1 MDDAVVPV
9 DELVAVETDD
19 WFDAFYRE
27 QRTGMVRLAFVLVD
41 DREVAEDIV
50 QTAFARVYQRRQRI
64 DVPLAYLRATVYNG
78 CRNHHRWAR
87 VRRNNRGVGDGPQP
101 AIGDHV
107 IDVVRRLPLRQR
119 VVVTL
124 HFYAD
129 MTDPEIAAAI
139 GIPVGTVKSTLHRA
153 LAAMRKEL
161 S

>member
-9 DELVAVETDD
+9 DDLVAVETDD
-19 WFDAFYRE
+19 WFDAFYRQ

-50 QTAFARVYQRRQRI
+50 QTAFARVYQRRNRI
-64 DVPLAYLRATVYNG
+64 DAPLAYLRASVYNG

-87 VRRNNRGVGDGPQP
+87 VRRSHPAFPDGEQP
-101 AIGDHV
+101 AVGDHV
-107 IDVVRRLPLRQR
+107 IDVVRGLPHRQR

-153 LAAMRKEL
+153 LAAMRKEIL
-161 S
+161 

>member
-9 DELVAVETDD
+9 DELVVVETDD
-19 WFDAFYRE
+19 WFDAFYRQ
-27 QRTGMVRLAFVLVD
+27 QRIGMVRLAFVLVD

-64 DVPLAYLRATVYNG
+64 DVPLAYLRACVYNG

-87 VRRNNRGVGDGPQP
+87 VRRNNREVGNGAQP

-107 IDVVRRLPLRQR
+107 IDVVRSLPHRQR